1 MPGVLVGCTALQ
13 DRAQGRNGSEDL
25 ASRRHR
31 KPCHYSAFVPDRL
44 ASRNILL
51 PGDVSADLADAE
63 RDVLRLNLGHQH
75 AEDPASLA
83 RVLLRAEAVAS
94 SRIEGLTVG
103 HRRLL
108 RHEAAQ
114 QSGVALAD
122 ATAEAV
128 LGNVAAMQT
137 AVDLAVKPGPI
148 DLEDLLAIHRV
159 LMEHSD
165 RPEYAGIVREEQNWI
180 RGQTPCVA
188 DFVPPPH
195 ETVLPLL
202 DDLCAFLS
210 SDDVPAL
217 VQAALAHAQF
227 ETIHPF
233 LDGNGRAGRAL
244 LHVVLRRRG
253 LTPHYVPPI
262 SLALASNAG
271 DYIAGLTAF
280 RHVGDPDSREAQAG
294 VAEWLATVATAT
306 RRACAEAER
315 LAAGLGRLQA
325 AWREAAKPRRNRA
338 ADLLLHVLGRAP
350 VLTASTAAAALVGR
364 STVAT
369 AKAIDQLVAAG
380 VLQQV
385 TVGRRNRAY
394 EASAVFDL
402 LVDHERALASP
413 TGDTLDDPPARPVPD
428 RR

>member
-1 MPGVLVGCTALQ
+1 M
-13 DRAQGRNGSEDL
+13 
-25 ASRRHR
+25 ASRRYR
-31 KPCHYSAFVPDRL
+31 KPCTYSAFVPDRL
-44 ASRNILL
+44 TDLNLLL

-63 RDVLRLNLGHQH
+63 RDVVRLNLSHQH
-75 AEDPASLA
+75 VADLESLA

-122 ATAEAV
+122 VTAEAV
-128 LGNVAAMQT
+128 LGNVSAMQT
-137 AVDLAVKPGPI
+137 AVDLAIKPGDI

-159 LMEHSD
+159 LMEHTD
-165 RPEYAGIVREEQNWI
+165 HPEYAGVARKEQNWI
-180 RGQTPCVA
+180 SGQTPCVA

-202 DDLCAFLS
+202 DDLCAFLN
-210 SDDVPAL
+210 SDDMPAL
-217 VQAALAHAQF
+217 AQAALAHAQF

-244 LHVVLRRRG
+244 VHVVLRRRG

-262 SLALASNAG
+262 SLALATTAG

-280 RHVGDPDSREAQAG
+280 RHVGDPESREAQAG
-294 VAEWLATVATAT
+294 IAEWLATFATAT

-315 LAAGLGRLQA
+315 LADGLGGLQA
-325 AWREAAKPRRNRA
+325 AWREAVKPRRNSA
-338 ADLLLHVLGRAP
+338 ADLLLQTLGRAP
-350 VLTASTAAAALVGR
+350 VLTASTAAAIVHR
-364 STVAT
+364 SSVAT
-369 AKAIDQLVAAG
+369 GKAIDQLVAAG
-380 VLQQV
+380 VLQQI

-394 EASAVFDL
+394 EAPGVFDL
-402 LVDHERALASP
+402 LVDHERAVASP
-413 TGDTLDDPPARPVPD
+413 SGDTLSEPPVRPVPD
-428 RR
+428 RRRN